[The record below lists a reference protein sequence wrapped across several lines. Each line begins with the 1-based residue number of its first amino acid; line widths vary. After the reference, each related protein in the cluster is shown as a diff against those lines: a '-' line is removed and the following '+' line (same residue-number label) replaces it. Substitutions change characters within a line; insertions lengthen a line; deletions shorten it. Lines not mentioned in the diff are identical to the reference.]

1 MTITMK
7 TKLITAIMILAA
19 GIFSCDDDETIQ
31 DPIYEFI
38 SFGGEAEV
46 NLGEATNNDAGY
58 PLVVQLWAFEPY
70 TQDITVNLGIGAINA
85 KKDED
90 FTVTPS
96 DVVKIPAGRLTSDTI
111 WVKTINND
119 EANEL
124 ERTFDISIHST
135 SLPDANIGLGITEP
149 KKGLIKFKILDDEC
163 SGDPVCTF
171 NQELTNTIVNEVDA
185 WTEEKPAAAVVD
197 KTNSTIT
204 LTGDLIAYG
213 PFANATLTLT
223 ITPASAGSSTG
234 TATFG
239 EQETG
244 SDSDG
249 YAYKFI
255 EVNTGSYNAVTG
267 TISIEYDI
275 YYWDGDWIKWYT
287 VTNEFSVP

>member
-7 TKLITAIMILAA
+7 TKLITAIMIFAA
-19 GIFSCDDDETIQ
+19 GIFSCDDEETIQ

-38 SFGGEAEV
+38 SFGGDAEV
-46 NLGEATNNDAGY
+46 SLGEATNNDAGY

-96 DVVKIPAGRLTSDTI
+96 DVVKIKAGKLTSDTI

-119 EANEL
+119 AANEL
-124 ERTFDISIHST
+124 ERTFEIGIQST
-135 SLPDANIGLGITEP
+135 SLPDANIGLGIDEP
-149 KKGLIKFKILDDEC
+149 RKGSIKFKIQDDEC
-163 SGDPVCTF
+163 SGNPICIYNTD
-171 NQELTNTIVNEVDA
+171 LTNTINWGGDDVP
-185 WTEEKPAAAVVD
+185 KPATGVTD
-197 KTNSTIT
+197 KLNNTVTVS
-204 LTGDLIAYG
+204 GDLIDYG
-213 PFANATLTLT
+213 PFSGATLTLT
-223 ITPASAGSSTG
+223 LTPDSPGAATG

-249 YAYKFI
+249 YAYKFVEI
-255 EVNTGSYNAVTG
+255 NTGSYNADTG
-267 TISIEYDI
+267 KISIEYDI

-287 VTNEFSVP
+287 VTNDFSVP

>member
-1 MTITMK
+1 
-7 TKLITAIMILAA
+7 MILA
-19 GIFSCDDDETIQ
+19 GVIFSCDDEETIQ

-38 SFGGEAEV
+38 AFAGDAEV
-46 NLGEATNNDAGY
+46 GVGEATNNDAGY
-58 PLVVQLWAFEPY
+58 PLVVQLYAFEPK
-70 TQDITVNLGIGAINA
+70 TQDITVTLGIAAINS

-96 DVVKIPAGRLTSDTI
+96 DVVKIKAGKLTSDTI

-119 EANEL
+119 DANEL
-124 ERTFDISIHST
+124 ERTFEVGIQST
-135 SLPDANIGLGITEP
+135 TQPDAKIGLGLTEP
-149 KKGLIKFKILDDEC
+149 TKGSIKFKILDDEC

-171 NQELTNTIVNEVDA
+171 NQALTNTIVDESVP
-185 WTEEKPAAAVVD
+185 WTEERPAAAVVD
-197 KTNSTIT
+197 KINGTIT

-223 ITPASAGSSTG
+223 LTPASPGSSTG

-239 EQETG
+239 DQETG

-249 YAYKFI
+249 YAYKFT
-255 EVNTGSYNAVTG
+255 EVGTGSYNAATE
-267 TISIEYDI
+267 TINIEYDI
-275 YYWDGDWIKWYT
+275 YYWDGGWIKWYT